1 MRPAS
6 LLAALKVLVEVVVDV
21 TRPTTLK
28 LRKWLLPIMPV
39 LILGS
44 AAPRLATA
52 AVLPEDRMD
61 LLYHVFDGDGANIQG
76 PSVLVRKAVNEKVSL
91 HANYYVDMVSS
102 ASIDVRATASPYE
115 EQRTETTVGVDYLA
129 DNTTWSL
136 SATGSDESD
145 YTARSLGFGISQT
158 LFGDLTTISLSAS
171 AGEDEVSRNND
182 TSFSDTLSRRRFG
195 INISQILT
203 KNLIVGLSAEAVVD
217 QGYLNNPYRSVRYAD
232 PTSARGYS
240 YEPEVYPRTR
250 NSDALAVRAMYYL
263 PWRASLRSEF
273 RFFSDSWGITAN
285 NAEVTLIQPVDSLA
299 KGLTLELKLRTY
311 AQSEAD
317 FYSDLYPFR
326 QAQTFLA
333 RDKELSQFTT
343 RSLGFG
349 ISYEFKPP
357 LAMLDKSSINL
368 YWDYMQFR
376 YDNFNDVLAGGP
388 AGDEPAF
395 GFDANVVRLFF
406 SVWY

>member
-1 MRPAS
+1 
-6 LLAALKVLVEVVVDV
+6 
-21 TRPTTLK
+21 
-28 LRKWLLPIMPV
+28 MPV

-44 AAPRLATA
+44 AAPRLAIA

-76 PSVLVRKAVNEKVSL
+76 PSVLVRKAINEQVSL

-136 SATGSDESD
+136 SVTGSDESD
-145 YTARSLGFGISQT
+145 YTARSLGFGISQS

-171 AGEDEVSRNND
+171 AGEDEVRRNND

-217 QGYLNNPYRSVRYAD
+217 QGYLNNPYRSVRFAD
-232 PTSARGYS
+232 PSSTRGYR

-250 NSDALAVRAMYYL
+250 NSDALAARAMYYL
-263 PWRASLRSEF
+263 PWRASLQSEF

-285 NAEVTLIQPVDSLA
+285 NAEVTLVQPVDSLA

-311 AQSEAD
+311 AQSAAD

-326 QAQTFLA
+326 DSQTFLA
-333 RDKELSQFTT
+333 RDKELSKFTT

-349 ISYEFKPP
+349 ISYAFKPP

>member
-1 MRPAS
+1 
-6 LLAALKVLVEVVVDV
+6 
-21 TRPTTLK
+21 
-28 LRKWLLPIMPV
+28 MPV

-44 AAPRLATA
+44 AAPRLAIA

-76 PSVLVRKAVNEKVSL
+76 PSVLVRKAINEQVSL

-136 SATGSDESD
+136 SVTGSDESD
-145 YTARSLGFGISQT
+145 YTARSLSFGISQS

-171 AGEDEVSRNND
+171 AGEDEVRRNND

-217 QGYLNNPYRSVRYAD
+217 QGYLNNPYRSVRFAD
-232 PTSARGYS
+232 PSSTRGYR

-263 PWRASLRSEF
+263 PWRASLQSEF

-285 NAEVTLIQPVDSLA
+285 NAEVTLVQPVDSLA

-311 AQSEAD
+311 AQSAAD

-326 QAQTFLA
+326 DSQTFLA
-333 RDKELSQFTT
+333 RDKELSKFTT

-349 ISYEFKPP
+349 ISYAFKPP